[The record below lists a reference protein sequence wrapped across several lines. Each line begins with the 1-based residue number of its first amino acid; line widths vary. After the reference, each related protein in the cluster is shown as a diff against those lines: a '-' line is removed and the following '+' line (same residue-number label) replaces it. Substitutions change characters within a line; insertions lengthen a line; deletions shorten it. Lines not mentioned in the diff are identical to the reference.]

1 MYIQGFVIPVPAD
14 GQDAYLAMATK
25 AAPVFSEYGA
35 RQLVECWSDDV
46 PDGKVTDFRRAVQ
59 AGEDEA
65 VVFSWLVWPDRAT
78 CDAASAAMMD
88 DERMRPDGEMPFD
101 GKRMIYAGFSPALDT
116 GGRGEP
122 GYVDGFV
129 TAVPTANKAAYV
141 DHATTAAG
149 IFAELGALRM
159 VEGWGE
165 DVPEGKVTD
174 FRRAVQA
181 GEDETVVFSWIEWP
195 DKPTRDK
202 GMAAMMEDPRIA
214 AMEMPF
220 DGKRM
225 IYGGFRPILDV

>member
-1 MYIQGFVIPVPAD
+1 MYIQGFVIPVPTN
-14 GQDAYLAMATK
+14 GQDAYFAMAAK
-25 AAPVFSEYGA
+25 AAPVFTEQGA
-35 RQLVECWSDDV
+35 RQVVECWGDDV
-46 PDGKVTDFRRAVQ
+46 PDGKVTDFRRAVR
-59 AGEDEA
+59 AGDNENVA
-65 VVFSWLVWPDRAT
+65 FSWIVWPDRET
-78 CDAASAAMMD
+78 CDTASAAMMN

-116 GGRGEP
+116 GGGGEP
-122 GYVDGFV
+122 GYVDGFIA
-129 TAVPTANKAAYV
+129 AVPTTNKAAYV
-141 DHATTAAG
+141 EHATAAAE
-149 IFAELGALRM
+149 IFAELGALRL

-225 IYGGFRPILDV
+225 VYGGFCPILDV